1 MNSSNKN
8 NKTEQKK
15 KNNFSAKKSLIE
27 IEEVGL
33 DPIPVKKNLNMN
45 LNLKKEYIGRK
56 RDLNTK
62 SDKFEKNEKSNK
74 INTTKRN
81 YKFI

>member
-1 MNSSNKN
+1 MNLSNKN

-33 DPIPVKKNLNMN
+33 DPIPVKKKFKYEFKF
-45 LNLKKEYIGRK
+45 KKGIHRTKK
-56 RDLNTK
+56 RFK
-62 SDKFEKNEKSNK
+62 
-74 INTTKRN
+74 
-81 YKFI
+81 

>member
-1 MNSSNKN
+1 MNLSNKN

-45 LNLKKEYIGRK
+45 LNLKKE
-56 RDLNTK
+56 
-62 SDKFEKNEKSNK
+62 
-74 INTTKRN
+74 
-81 YKFI
+81 